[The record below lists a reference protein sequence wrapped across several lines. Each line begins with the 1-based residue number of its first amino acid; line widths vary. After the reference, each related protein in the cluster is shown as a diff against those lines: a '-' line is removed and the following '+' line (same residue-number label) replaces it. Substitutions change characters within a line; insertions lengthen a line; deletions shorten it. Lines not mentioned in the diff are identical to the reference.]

1 MTLRSSVK
9 TRTKLPDVGT
19 TIFTVI
25 GQLSS
30 QHNAINLSQ
39 GAPNFP
45 CDSRL
50 VAGVTRAMEEGHN
63 QYAPMTG
70 LRPLKERIADKI
82 ADLYGTRY
90 DVDSEVLITASASEG
105 LYSAISGLVHPGDEV
120 IYFEPSFDSYA
131 PIVRLQGAKP
141 VAIKLTVP
149 DFQVNWDEVRAA
161 ISPRTRM
168 IIVNTPHNPSG
179 MVFSADDLQQLANL
193 THNTDIV
200 ILSDEVYEHVVF
212 DGEPHHGMAT
222 HPQLAERSVI
232 ISSFGKTYHVTGWR
246 VGYCV
251 APAELM
257 DEICKVHQFLMFS
270 ADTPM
275 QHAFA
280 EHMNDPQTW
289 LSLSAFYQRKR
300 DLLQTLLAESPFKLL
315 PSRGSFFLLAD
326 YSHFSDESDSEMV
339 KRLIVDH
346 GVATIPLSAFYTD
359 GTDNNI
365 IRLSF
370 AKDEATLR
378 AGAAALCQVKPR

>member
-1 MTLRSSVK
+1 
-9 TRTKLPDVGT
+9 
-19 TIFTVI
+19 
-25 GQLSS
+25 
-30 QHNAINLSQ
+30 
-39 GAPNFP
+39 
-45 CDSRL
+45 
-50 VAGVTRAMEEGHN
+50 MEAGHN
-63 QYAPMTG
+63 QYASMTG
-70 LRPLKERIADKI
+70 LPTLKERIADKI
-82 ADLYGTRY
+82 ATLYGTQY
-90 DVDSEVLITASASEG
+90 DPGREVLVTASASEG

-131 PIVRLQGAKP
+131 PIVRLQGATP
-141 VAIKLTVP
+141 VAIRLTVP
-149 DFQVNWDEVRAA
+149 DFAVNWDEVRAA
-161 ISPRTRM
+161 ITPRTRM
-168 IIVNTPHNPSG
+168 IIINTPHNPSG
-179 MVFSADDLQQLANL
+179 QVFSADDLQQLAAL
-193 THNTDIV
+193 TRNTDII

-251 APAELM
+251 APAVLM

-280 EHMNDPQTW
+280 EHMVDPQTW

-300 DLLQTLLAESPFKLL
+300 DLLHSLLADSPFTLL
-315 PSRGSFFLLAD
+315 PSAGSFFMLAD
-326 YSHFSDESDSEMV
+326 YSQFSDERDSELV
-339 KRLIVDH
+339 KRLIVEY
-346 GVATIPLSAFYTD
+346 GVATIPLSAFYAD
-359 GTDNNI
+359 GTDNKL

-378 AGAAALCQVKPR
+378 AGAQALCRVKPR